1 MKSLDEQEEELD
13 KLTNQC
19 VKERFEELE
28 KALKETD
35 EFNAFLDLWVNEVEK
50 YFGKCK
56 VKYKLKGKEKWVGE
70 R

>member
-13 KLTNQC
+13 KLTNQW
-19 VKERFEELE
+19 VKDRFKEVE

-35 EFNAFLDLWVNEVEK
+35 EFNAFLNLWVSEVEK
-50 YFGKCK
+50 YFGKCT
-56 VKYKLKGKEKWVGE
+56 VKYRLKGKDEWVGE